1 MLTFRIR
8 EGIFTSDS
16 LMLVHRRVVDKRYAL
31 YEETKSTKRR
41 KNAHNFNTKTITFNL
56 PPPPSPAPSCST
68 DETNTEEPC
77 MLCGLPE
84 DDPTDKVCKL
94 CTDFLANGLAEVVTV
109 PAALVK

>member
-31 YEETKSTKRR
+31 YEETKPTKRR
-41 KNAHNFNTKTITFNL
+41 KTHNFITKTITFNL
-56 PPPPSPAPSCST
+56 PPPPPSPAPSCST
-68 DETNTEEPC
+68 DETYTEEPC

-94 CTDFLANGLAEVVTV
+94 CTDLLANGLAKVVTV